1 MDNIHIRDYKGKHV
15 HFIGIGGI
23 SMSGLAEILHEK
35 GYRISGSDLQPSPIT
50 ESLMHKGMTIY
61 KGHSADNIQGAELV
75 VYTAAVKDDNPELV
89 EAKKRNIPAMDRATL
104 LGQIM
109 DTYQT
114 AIGVSGTHG
123 KTTTTSMLALVMHE
137 SDLDPTILV
146 GGQLDE
152 IGGNVRTGNSDFFI
166 TEACEY
172 VDSFLKFRPNIALIL
187 NIESD
192 HLDYFKDIDHIYSSF
207 VKYARLVPTSGY
219 VIGCGDDPLVS
230 KLLAE
235 VDCNTISYGIDRP
248 ADWTAREITYD
259 NTGCASFIVMK
270 DGHSFGRFELKVPGR
285 HNVYNALATIAASHI
300 MGIPADK
307 IKNSLLKYHGT
318 HRRFERKGTT
328 ENKAV
333 LIDDYAH
340 HPTEI
345 KTTIN
350 AALNYPHNKL
360 WCIFQ
365 PHTYTRTKM
374 LFNDFIEAFEGV
386 DQLIITDIYAARE
399 KDTGEIH
406 SRMLAD
412 AIAQK
417 GHNCIYIS
425 SFEEI
430 IEYVKNHSQP
440 EDLIITMGAGSIY
453 KVGEA
458 LLGNRN

>member
-1 MDNIHIRDYKGKHV
+1 MEHIHIRDYKGRHV

-35 GYRISGSDLQPSPIT
+35 GCRVSGSDLQTTPIT
-50 ESLMHKGMTIY
+50 EGLKNKGMTIY
-61 KGHSADNIQGAELV
+61 QGHNADNIQGADLI

-89 EAKKRNIPAMDRATL
+89 EAKKRNIPAMDRASL
-104 LGQIM
+104 LGQIIE
-109 DTYQT
+109 TFQT

-137 SDLDPTILV
+137 SELDPTILV

-152 IGGNVRTGNSDFFI
+152 IGGNVRTGNSGFFI

-187 NIESD
+187 NIDRD

-207 VKYARLVPTSGY
+207 VKYASLVPKSGH
-219 VIGCGDDPLVS
+219 VIGCTDDPLVA
-230 KLLAE
+230 KLMGSL
-235 VDCNTISYGIDRP
+235 DCNTISYGIDKP
-248 ADWTAREITYD
+248 ADWTAREITFD
-259 NTGCASFIVMK
+259 NRSCASFNAIYK
-270 DGHSFGRFELKVPGR
+270 GQSIGRFELKVPGR
-285 HNVYNALATIAASHI
+285 HNVYNALATIAAARI
-300 MGIPADK
+300 MGIEAEQ
-307 IKNSLLKYHGT
+307 IKSSLLKYHGT

-328 ENKAV
+328 QNQAV
-333 LIDDYAH
+333 IIDDYAH

-345 KTTIN
+345 RTTIN
-350 AALNYPHNKL
+350 AALNYPHNRL

-374 LFNDFIEAFEGV
+374 LFNDFVEAFEGV

-399 KDTGEIH
+399 KDTGEVH
-406 SRMLAD
+406 SHMLAD
-412 AIAQK
+412 AIAEK
-417 GHNCIYIS
+417 GQNCIYIS

-430 IEYVKNHSQP
+430 TEYVRNHAQP
-440 EDLIITMGAGSIY
+440 QDLIITMGAGTVY
-453 KVGEA
+453 KVAEA
-458 LLGNRN
+458 LLGRGN